1 MDRLLSMEVF
11 VEVARRGSFVAAADR
26 LNMSR
31 PAVTRHVVDLEKW
44 LGARLLQRTTRRVT
58 LTEAGEQ
65 VLKRSV
71 QMLELMSAVRDEVS
85 PAESAVRGGLRV
97 TSPVAFAHAQLAAAI
112 GQFVKQHPLVRIDL
126 RASDEPLDMVD
137 QRIDLA
143 IRITADP
150 PPGLAARKLGSCH
163 SVVVASPGYL
173 SVRGTPRHPDDLA
186 SHEFLAYTNF
196 ERTAWTLTQEEKTCD
211 VPVAARFTA
220 DETTVLLRA
229 ALSGAGVALVP
240 SYLAQGYLVTGQL
253 INLLPNWQPKQLM
266 VYALYPSKRHLPGA
280 VRALIDHLV
289 EQFSTASW

>member
-1 MDRLLSMEVF
+1 MDRLLGMQVF
-11 VEVARRGSFVAAADR
+11 VEVARRGSFVAAADQ

-31 PAVTRHVVDLEKW
+31 AAVTRHVLELEKW

-65 VLKRSV
+65 ALKRSV
-71 QMLELMSAVRDEVS
+71 QMLELMSAVREEVS
-85 PAESAVRGGLRV
+85 PAEGAVRGLLRV

-112 GQFVKQHPLVRIDL
+112 GQFVTLHPLVRIDL

-150 PPGLAARKLGSCH
+150 PPGLAARRLGSCH

-173 SVRGTPRHPDDLA
+173 AVHGTPRHPSDLA

-196 ERTAWTLTQEEKTCD
+196 ERSAWTLTQQGEACD
-211 VPVAARFTA
+211 VPVAARYTA

-229 ALSGAGVALVP
+229 ALSGAGIALLP
-240 SYLAQGYLVTGQL
+240 SYLAQGYVATGQL
-253 INLLPNWQPKQLM
+253 IGLLPSWQPKELT
-266 VYALYPSKRHLPGA
+266 VYALYPSKRHLPRA

-289 EQFSTASW
+289 EQFATAAW